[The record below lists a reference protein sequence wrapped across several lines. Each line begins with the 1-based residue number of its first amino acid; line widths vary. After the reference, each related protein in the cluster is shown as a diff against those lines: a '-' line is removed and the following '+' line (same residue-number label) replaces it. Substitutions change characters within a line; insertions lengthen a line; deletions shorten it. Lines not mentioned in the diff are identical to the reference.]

1 MQWLEPRPAKRLP
14 IRLTPLIDVVFI
26 LLLFFMLSSRMDP
39 MGLME
44 LDTAVTPGSPEATD
58 ESFAELHLRSD
69 GALEWNG
76 EARNADAVRQSLAES
91 DSRRVFLGTDPEV
104 PLSEFTLW
112 LSRIK
117 ATGHEPTWRRGG
129 EG

>member
-26 LLLFFMLSSRMDP
+26 LLLFFMLSSRLDP

-44 LDTAVTPGSPEATD
+44 LDTAVTPGAPEAFD
-58 ESFAELHLRSD
+58 EPLAELHLHDD
-69 GALEWNG
+69 GTLSWNG
-76 EARNADAVRQSLAES
+76 EAREPDAIRQSLADAGS
-91 DSRRVFLGTDPEV
+91 SRVFVGTDSNV
-104 PLSEFTLW
+104 PLSEFTRW
-112 LSRIK
+112 LSEVE
-117 ATGHEPTWRRGG
+117 AAGHEPAWRRGR